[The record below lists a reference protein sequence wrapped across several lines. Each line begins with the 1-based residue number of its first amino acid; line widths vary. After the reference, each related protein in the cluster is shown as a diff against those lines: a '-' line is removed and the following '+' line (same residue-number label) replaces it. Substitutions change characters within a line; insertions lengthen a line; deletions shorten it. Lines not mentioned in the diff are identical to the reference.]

1 MAFYAHQ
8 VVIPRDPV
16 TAKGLLLASI
26 RDPNPVVFLEPKALY
41 RASVAEVP
49 VGEYVQNLSE
59 AEIVRRGSDVTV
71 VGWGAQMRVLEE
83 VRCFSHLLCERCPLM
98 QLTEQFACARRR
110 ARTPRT
116 LGSAAS

>member
-1 MAFYAHQ
+1 MTFYTHQ

-41 RASVAEVP
+41 RASVADVP

-59 AEIVRRGSDVTV
+59 ADIVRRGSDVTV

-83 VRCFSHLLCERCPLM
+83 VRCFRYLPREDCPLM
-98 QLTEQFACARRR
+98 LFAVQFVCAQRH

-116 LGSAAS
+116 LGSAAN

>member
-1 MAFYAHQ
+1 MFYSAKACLFRDVK

-41 RASVAEVP
+41 RAAVADVP

-59 AEIVRRGSDVTV
+59 ADIVKRGSDVTV

-83 VRCFSHLLCERCPLM
+83 VSVNRDVEM
-98 QLTEQFACARRR
+98 
-110 ARTPRT
+110 
-116 LGSAAS
+116 